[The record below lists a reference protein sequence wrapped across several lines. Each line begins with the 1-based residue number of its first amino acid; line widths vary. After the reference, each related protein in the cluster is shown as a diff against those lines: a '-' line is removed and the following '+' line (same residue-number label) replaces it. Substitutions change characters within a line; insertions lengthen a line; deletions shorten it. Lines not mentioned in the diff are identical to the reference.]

1 MALRICF
8 NRGRFKAVACLLAA
22 GADESQLS
30 WTPLACAAALG
41 TLEDVCRE
49 FGANDL
55 LEAPDYW
62 QRTPLLI
69 ALQRGEIDIAR
80 WLYEQGASLQARGRC
95 GKPALFYAI
104 ESGTPEAVAWLM
116 AQGADVDA
124 ADEFGQTALMH
135 AAETAADGAVAQLVT
150 AGADIHRQHNGGT
163 ALTCAAAPQV
173 TRRLIESGADLQ
185 FLSQEGRR
193 VLLGLPPDPD
203 EDLLGVTR
211 TQFLRGRDP
220 RFGRANPERIDEPF
234 WINMIRAGVTGWTA
248 TQAFDGPSSMDA
260 GPVWCAQ
267 RFGQSITFLP
277 DGRIVQIGG
286 EYEDDYDLDLRI
298 YNDVFVHHPDG
309 RIEVFGFPEADF
321 PPTDFHTATL
331 IDRFIYIVGSLGY
344 PEARCYGQTPVY
356 RLELDT
362 WRIEHVDAAGDA
374 PGWIYKHRAI
384 SAGTGLISVSGGSV
398 LEESNGQVAQRPN
411 SSTFAFDVV
420 RRTWRRP

>member
-1 MALRICF
+1 
-8 NRGRFKAVACLLAA
+8 
-22 GADESQLS
+22 
-30 WTPLACAAALG
+30 
-41 TLEDVCRE
+41 
-49 FGANDL
+49 
-55 LEAPDYW
+55 
-62 QRTPLLI
+62 
-69 ALQRGEIDIAR
+69 
-80 WLYEQGASLQARGRC
+80 
-95 GKPALFYAI
+95 
-104 ESGTPEAVAWLM
+104 M

-234 WINMIRAGVTGWTA
+234 WINMIRAGVTGWAA

-286 EYEDDYDLDLRI
+286 EHEDDYDPDFRI

-309 RIEVFGFPEADF
+309 RIEVFGYPEADF

-344 PEARCYGQTPVY
+344 PEARRYGQTPVY

-362 WRIEHVDAAGDA
+362 WRIEHIDAAGDA

-398 LEESNGQVAQRPN
+398 LEKSSGQLAQRPN
-411 SSTFAFDVV
+411 SDTFAFDVV
-420 RRTWRRP
+420 RRTWRRL